1 MALSFTSL
9 QDELLVFHM
18 HATIDCCAGGGLYCS
33 FPSERSV
40 VRGCKFIK
48 NKAAQYGGAIYE
60 QNVADGAVQASKSH
74 HVPPLFKGSHS
85 M

>member
-1 MALSFTSL
+1 MHDTS
-9 QDELLVFHM
+9 
-18 HATIDCCAGGGLYCS
+18 DCCAGGGLYRS

-60 QNVADGAVQASKSH
+60 QNVADGAVQASRSH
-74 HVPPLFKGSHS
+74 YVQPLFRGHTRCNTSGSLRS
-85 M
+85 TEPSLA